1 MSEEIANDAKFRR
14 AQYNRDYCRTHK
26 DSIRKSRIAARE
38 RDPQAYLEKRR
49 AEKRRYREKKR
60 QLRLEELARQPV
72 APKRT
77 EAEAARN
84 RYHRNPRGRN
94 LWHWN
99 YQKNKRNSD
108 PNFRA
113 YRMVVSAMNR
123 AAQRHKERKP
133 VSDKCRAV
141 VLLGCSWVDF
151 VEHITAQF
159 QPGMNWM
166 NRGRT
171 GWHFDHIKPLS
182 AFDLTDEKQLREACH
197 FTNVQPLWAADNVRK
212 GAKVA

>member
-1 MSEEIANDAKFRR
+1 MSEEIASDAKSRR
-14 AQYNRDYCRTHK
+14 DKYNRDYYRNHK
-26 DSIRKSRIAARE
+26 DSIRQKRIAARE
-38 RDPQAYLEKRR
+38 RDPQAYMEKRR
-49 AEKRRYREKKR
+49 AAKQRERQKNQQRRI
-60 QLRLEELARQPV
+60 EERAAQPV
-72 APKRT
+72 VPRRT
-77 EAEAARN
+77 EAEVARD
-84 RYHRNPRGRN
+84 RYHRNARARN
-94 LWHWN
+94 LWHWS
-99 YQKNKRNSD
+99 YQKNKRATD
-108 PNFRA
+108 PNFYA
-113 YRMVVSAMNR
+113 YRMIVSAINR
-123 AAQRHKERKP
+123 AAYRHRDGKP

-151 VEHITAQF
+151 VKHITAQF